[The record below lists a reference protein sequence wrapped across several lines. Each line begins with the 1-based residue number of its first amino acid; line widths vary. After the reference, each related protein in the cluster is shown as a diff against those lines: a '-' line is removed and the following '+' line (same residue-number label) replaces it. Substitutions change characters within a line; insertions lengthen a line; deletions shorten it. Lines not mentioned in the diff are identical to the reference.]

1 MAVLRELRE
10 HAPRLKTALIDP
22 SPYHYDQPDWVRV
35 ATEGADKEQTRRRKM
50 FELPPGVVWIRDAV
64 QKIDPD
70 AQVLATGS
78 TGEVAYE
85 AVVIATG
92 VETRWD
98 RIRNLA
104 DALGTNGI
112 CSVYGYEQAASAW
125 EMIRS
130 FPGGRALFSAPSS
143 PYKGGNAP
151 LRILHR
157 AEDQWRERGVRSQAE
172 ILFATAINEDYAG
185 EQYAELVAR
194 DAQGDRV
201 RVYFGYELLEV
212 RPDRYEAVFNVS
224 KGVSLT
230 QDVVRYD
237 LIHVVPPMRPPSVIE
252 TSPLAYQVGPTRGFL
267 EVNPDT
273 LQHRRYPNVYGVGDV
288 IGVEAEKTGERAR
301 RQARQV
307 ARRLR
312 DHPAFS

>member
-1 MAVLRELRE
+1 M
-10 HAPRLKTALIDP
+10 
-22 SPYHYDQPDWVRV
+22 
-35 ATEGADKEQTRRRKM
+35 
-50 FELPPGVVWIRDAV
+50 
-64 QKIDPD
+64 
-70 AQVLATGS
+70 
-78 TGEVAYE
+78 
-85 AVVIATG
+85 
-92 VETRWD
+92 
-98 RIRNLA
+98 
-104 DALGTNGI
+104 
-112 CSVYGYEQAASAW
+112 
-125 EMIRS
+125 
-130 FPGGRALFSAPSS
+130 
-143 PYKGGNAP
+143 
-151 LRILHR
+151 
-157 AEDQWRERGVRSQAE
+157 
-172 ILFATAINEDYAG
+172 
-185 EQYAELVAR
+185 
-194 DAQGDRV
+194 
-201 RVYFGYELLEV
+201 
-212 RPDRYEAVFNVS
+212 S